1 MSVRYA
7 TQGTSYL
14 AQSDLEAYQ
23 RVFVV
28 GHEMRAAGS
37 TELENGVV
45 NRGILSGDAGAIE
58 LLTPGQRVIV
68 IAAGAIVAESTVY
81 RAANGRIASTG
92 TSKFGRAVGSAGVA
106 GDLVEVVV
114 EASEGTPGGTETSNY
129 LRSATKA
136 ARLALDED
144 ITVTIQDTSGLTYA
158 QVEGSPGT
166 WEVINNVATTDGLA
180 NLTEPEDGQF
190 AIVESEDSNLQFFV
204 YKDTGGGWI
213 EQSGLA
219 ESTTDKLFKS
229 RADGEQPALNDISY
243 YPAGATPDFGIDAE
257 MSAGNNY
264 AIVQD
269 NGSGI
274 HVTSSYYHDGT
285 SVRQISQPSS
295 YHAQTMTISGDASNY
310 LDVTSIA
317 AFDSATT
324 SQQISVTIH
333 DARKLVYGEDFTY
346 SYVSASDKRIVWTDD
361 VKNLLV
367 LDGRKVLIEYWD

>member
-1 MSVRYA
+1 
-7 TQGTSYL
+7 
-14 AQSDLEAYQ
+14 
-23 RVFVV
+23 
-28 GHEMRAAGS
+28 MRAAGS